1 MGLNEKVGKDLTR
14 VRILAEWIPNG
25 AAAFQAAETARA
37 EALRWE
43 SAYGCSRN
51 SKEASLTGD
60 KKVRG
65 ETLDPGQGGNERSLL
80 LFFYLFVWVS
90 ARAHMCVHCKC
101 LSLVCSYLSLFG
113 FCVSV

>member
-14 VRILAEWIPNG
+14 VRLLAKWIPNG

-80 LFFYLFVWVS
+80 LFFIYLCVGV
-90 ARAHMCVHCKC
+90 RTCVHCKY

-113 FCVSV
+113 FCVFV